1 MSMLN
6 LLKTFYEMVARTKCT
21 KTLVIYLKEFEKN
34 ESKAGDAELSI
45 DNLTFTFTFG
55 CTTKYTKKYV
65 FYSISIQQRLPY
77 IQISKRNNKI

>member
-6 LLKTFYEMVARTKCT
+6 ILKKLYEMVARTKCT

-55 CTTKYTKKYV
+55 CTTKYMKKNV
-65 FYSISIQQRLPY
+65 FYSISIQQRLP
-77 IQISKRNNKI
+77 

>member
-21 KTLVIYLKEFEKN
+21 KNEKN

-45 DNLTFTFTFG
+45 DNLTFTFAFG
-55 CTTKYTKKYV
+55 CTTKYTKKNV

-77 IQISKRNNKI
+77 MQISKRNNKI

>member
-21 KTLVIYLKEFEKN
+21 KILVIYLKEFEKN

-45 DNLTFTFTFG
+45 DNLTFTFAFG
-55 CTTKYTKKYV
+55 CTTKYTKKNV